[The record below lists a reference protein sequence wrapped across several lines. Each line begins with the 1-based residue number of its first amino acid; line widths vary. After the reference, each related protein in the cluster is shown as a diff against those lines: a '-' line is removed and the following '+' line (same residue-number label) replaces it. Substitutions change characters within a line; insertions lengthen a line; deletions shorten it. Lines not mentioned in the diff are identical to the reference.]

1 MAAPLV
7 SGCAALVREYFVKER
22 SHHPSAALLKATLIN
37 GARWLNG
44 PDAIAD
50 QAMAP
55 NYNQGFGAVS
65 MASTLPNANETKLKL
80 EFVDTWQD
88 AQGQFDRSG
97 QRFRFGVQVD
107 GGKRLRI
114 CLAYTDLP
122 ARGLQND
129 LNLIVEDPAGA
140 KHVGNEQL
148 PERLTPFDRGNNV
161 EVIQI
166 DSPASGNYLV
176 QVSAYNLLGKGQDFA
191 LVVTGE
197 LATGLT
203 PA

>member
-1 MAAPLV
+1 VAEWTRLHRRPGHGSQLQPGIRGRQHGVDAPERERAEAEARVRRHLAGRAEAIRPLGAA
-7 SGCAALVREYFVKER
+7 
-22 SHHPSAALLKATLIN
+22 
-37 GARWLNG
+37 
-44 PDAIAD
+44 
-50 QAMAP
+50 
-55 NYNQGFGAVS
+55 
-65 MASTLPNANETKLKL
+65 
-80 EFVDTWQD
+80 
-88 AQGQFDRSG
+88 
-97 QRFRFGVQVD
+97 FRFGVQVD

-161 EVIQI
+161 EVVQI
-166 DSPASGNYLV
+166 DNPAPGNYLI
-176 QVSAYNLLGKGQDFA
+176 QVSAFNLLGKGQDFA

-197 LATGLT
+197 LGSGLT